1 MSINGTRVS
10 EIPKRSPTPEGKGT
24 HGETIWEQRSKGK
37 KSFRQFCPNLLNILS
52 LGIVWGKYAPPPTQT
67 IPHSEFCNNTTKQN
81 RKEKERRKKF
91 LIFHPILPHWGAH
104 GCGGGR
110 CLWWSGQARSFSEIN
125 FFLSLLI
132 FWTFSM

>member
-91 LIFHPILPHWGAH
+91 LIFHPILPNWGAH
-104 GCGGGR
+104 GCVCVGGGGVVG
-110 CLWWSGQARSFSEIN
+110 GQARPGVFLKSTFFSV
-125 FFLSLLI
+125 F
-132 FWTFSM
+132 